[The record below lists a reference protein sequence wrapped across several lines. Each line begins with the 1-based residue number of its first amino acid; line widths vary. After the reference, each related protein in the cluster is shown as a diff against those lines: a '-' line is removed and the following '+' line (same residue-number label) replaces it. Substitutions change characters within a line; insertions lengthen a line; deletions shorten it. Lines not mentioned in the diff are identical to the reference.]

1 MAFED
6 KEAEL
11 GFLLGKLQA
20 APQDAPQ
27 DAHELYQQIRQKLAE
42 LRAYGM
48 PAPDDL
54 VQFERDLEAEFSAD
68 AAASEAD
75 QRRRDRLLEVIARR
89 GRS

>member
-20 APQDAPQ
+20 APQ

-54 VQFERDLEAEFSAD
+54 VQFERDLEAEFAAD
-68 AAASEAD
+68 AAAGEAD